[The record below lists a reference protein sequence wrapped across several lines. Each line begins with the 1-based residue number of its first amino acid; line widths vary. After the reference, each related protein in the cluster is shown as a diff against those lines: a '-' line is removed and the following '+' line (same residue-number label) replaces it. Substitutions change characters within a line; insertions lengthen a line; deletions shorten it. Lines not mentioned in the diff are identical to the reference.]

1 MHSSTSIDLRVHFY
15 FMVVY
20 QSHIDDE
27 YAAAGFTDPKI
38 CITTSRAPSSKL
50 KQFAKVRHER
60 RALDFRRQTD
70 CIPPDLL
77 TRNPL

>member
-60 RALDFRRQTD
+60 RALNFRRETD
-70 CIPPDLL
+70 
-77 TRNPL
+77 

>member
-1 MHSSTSIDLRVHFY
+1 MHCTLYLEYSFNLECAYWFY
-15 FMVVY
+15 FYIVYAVITY

-50 KQFAKVRHER
+50 KQFAKVC
-60 RALDFRRQTD
+60 
-70 CIPPDLL
+70 CISLAFDS
-77 TRNPL
+77 